1 MSNNNYRRLEHLEQ
15 EHHDLDKMI
24 DEEFRIYG
32 NDALVNT
39 LKKKKLKIKDEI
51 EHLKNNMLT
60 EGN

>member
-1 MSNNNYRRLEHLEQ
+1 MIDNKHKRLEYLEQ

-32 NDALVNT
+32 NDVLVNT
-39 LKKKKLKIKDEI
+39 LKKKKLKLKDEI
-51 EHLKNNMLT
+51 EYLKGQMLT